1 MATHKERMA
10 LKQKEDAEKAR
21 REKERREFK
30 EAQELESLKRVFKR
44 LDKNADGKIDL
55 DDLMHEF
62 GDLAKARGG
71 AGEGRMPYTRK
82 EASMVLW
89 EVDDDNDNAVDWHEF
104 STTFHRTRDDKTG
117 CEPRKLFHVIEFL
130 MHDKNGNGVIDVD
143 ECLSIMHAR
152 YGKETV
158 DAKMQDMF
166 KEDDDT
172 KNIYFSKFMEVQSI
186 VAKEA
191 MRQTPSSVPS
201 VRSLSFAKDPSKVL
215 EFSGPL

>member
-1 MATHKERMA
+1 MGSEMCIRDSSTHGPAPRSAPGSAPGQA
-10 LKQKEDAEKAR
+10 LGRELHAQRPPVLGPRAEPPRSCCVAPCAR
-21 REKERREFK
+21 HWYAPLPF
-30 EAQELESLKRVFKR
+30 
-44 LDKNADGKIDL
+44 
-55 DDLMHEF
+55 
-62 GDLAKARGG
+62 ARTS
-71 AGEGRMPYTRK
+71 PQ
-82 EASMVLW
+82 
-89 EVDDDNDNAVDWHEF
+89 
-104 STTFHRTRDDKTG
+104 
-117 CEPRKLFHVIEFL
+117 
-130 MHDKNGNGVIDVD
+130 
-143 ECLSIMHAR
+143 
-152 YGKETV
+152 ETV